1 MSKEDI
7 DRAVAAAEQF
17 AEEDKKRREEVDTK
31 NNAENLCYQVEK
43 LLNENGDK
51 LPEADKNEL
60 NAKVSALKTTMQ
72 GGDIEAIKSGMDEL
86 QKAMYA
92 VSEKMYQAANPQGQ
106 QPPYGA
112 PGAGPDMGGQPGA
125 NGDVYDADY
134 KDVE

>member
-7 DRAVAAAEQF
+7 DRAVKAAEQF
-17 AEEDKKRREEVDTK
+17 AEEDKKRREEVDTR

-43 LLNENGDK
+43 LISENGDK

-60 NAKVSALKTTMQ
+60 SSKVSALKTTMQ
-72 GGDIEAIKSGMDEL
+72 NGDVEAIKAGMDEL

-92 VSEKMYQAANPQGQ
+92 VSEKMYQAAAPQGQ
-106 QPPYGA
+106 A
-112 PGAGPDMGGQPGA
+112 PGAGPDMGGQPNGGA
-125 NGDVYDADY
+125 SGDVYDADY

>member
-86 QKAMYA
+86 QKAM
-92 VSEKMYQAANPQGQ
+92 
-106 QPPYGA
+106 
-112 PGAGPDMGGQPGA
+112 
-125 NGDVYDADY
+125 
-134 KDVE
+134 